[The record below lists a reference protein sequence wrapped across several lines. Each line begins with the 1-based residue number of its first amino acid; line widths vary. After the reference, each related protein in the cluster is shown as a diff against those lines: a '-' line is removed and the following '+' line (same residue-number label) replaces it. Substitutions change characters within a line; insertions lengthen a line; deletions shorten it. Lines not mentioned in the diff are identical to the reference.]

1 MKMNYCKDCIH
12 HQVKEKHP
20 RLGQCTRRIRYHP
33 VDGSMYFYDAW
44 DERMA
49 LGTCGPD
56 GIHFVPIP
64 HVSHSD
70 IAAEQMQAKQAEA

>member
-1 MKMNYCKDCIH
+1 MNYCKDCIH
-12 HQVKEKHP
+12 HKADTHP
-20 RLGQCTRRIRYHP
+20 QLGKCTRRLRYHP

-70 IAAEQMQAKQAEA
+70 IAASQQQFNEENNHG